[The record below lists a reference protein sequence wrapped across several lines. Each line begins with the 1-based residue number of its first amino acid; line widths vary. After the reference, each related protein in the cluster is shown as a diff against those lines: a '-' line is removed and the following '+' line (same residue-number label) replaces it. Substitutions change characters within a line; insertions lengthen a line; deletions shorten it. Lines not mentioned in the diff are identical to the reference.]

1 MVILILG
8 YVVFTTIFE
17 FSADPNIEVTKLIRA
32 IDSLISLFL
41 FIYFI
46 VQFIKAPNKKQF
58 MKWGWLILVAA
69 LPPVWIIKDIWKY
82 FQILRFILLI
92 QFFYTGKQNSK
103 NENTNNLINTMMLA
117 FLIVIIS
124 VILVLHYENVPHA
137 NIKTA
142 GEAIYW
148 AVVTISTVGYG
159 DFYPVTTP

>member
-1 MVILILG
+1 
-8 YVVFTTIFE
+8 
-17 FSADPNIEVTKLIRA
+17 
-32 IDSLISLFL
+32 
-41 FIYFI
+41 
-46 VQFIKAPNKKQF
+46 

-159 DFYPVTTP
+159 DFYPVTTAGRIITCFLIFSGVSLFVSAAGYFVTWLTNINQRFKDPKDEDSNLAEMD